1 MFQQMKMQAL
11 RVKGCLLS
19 LALCLA
25 ASGAQACTIPVF
37 RFALDRWEADGFRL
51 VVPVANLK
59 QQETSRLL
67 IPLRGNASANIKIK
81 EDGDASTTEARLMD
95 SRDGDKTLW
104 SGALNAETLQS
115 LLDSPA
121 RKELLKRIL
130 DGESVIW
137 VVVDNGGP
145 ESKATADRMEKR
157 LRYLEQVIALPPQDP
172 NDPDSQLGPGPAL
185 KLKLTLMR
193 VSQADP
199 AEKLFC
205 AMLAGKK
212 CSATLAKGEAF
223 AAPVFGRGRV
233 LGAWPMAELDNTALE
248 DITMFL
254 TGRCSCRVKNES
266 PGWDVLLK
274 VDWDSALRK
283 AQNKRSETP
292 ESKTARPQ
300 PETVHIEPSKK

>member
-19 LALCLA
+19 LAFCLA
-25 ASGAQACTIPVF
+25 AYGAQACTIPVF
-37 RFALDRWEADGFRL
+37 RFALDRWESDGFRL
-51 VVPVANLK
+51 VVPAASLK

-67 IPLRGNASANIKIK
+67 IPLRGNASANIKVK
-81 EDGDASTTEARLMD
+81 EDAAATEVRLMD
-95 SRDGDKTLW
+95 SRDGDKALW
-104 SGALNAETLQS
+104 SGVLNAENLQS

-137 VVVDNGGP
+137 VVVDNGSP
-145 ESKATADRMEKR
+145 ESKTAADRVEKR

-185 KLKLTLMR
+185 KMKLTLMR

-212 CSATLAKGEAF
+212 CAATLAKDEAF

-283 AQNKRSETP
+283 AQNKRGETP
-292 ESKTARPQ
+292 ESKPARPQ

>member
-1 MFQQMKMQAL
+1 MFQQMNTQVS
-11 RVKGCLLS
+11 RVKSCLLS
-19 LALCLA
+19 LAFCLA
-25 ASGAQACTIPVF
+25 AHVAQACTIPVF

-51 VVPVANLK
+51 VVSAASLK
-59 QQETSRLL
+59 EQETSRLL
-67 IPLRGNASANIKIK
+67 IPLRGNASANVKIK
-81 EDGDASTTEARLMD
+81 EDGGASTTEARLMD

-104 SGALNAETLQS
+104 SGALNAENLQR
-115 LLDSPA
+115 LLESPA

-130 DGESVIW
+130 DGESVVW

-145 ESKATADRMEKR
+145 EGKAAADRLEKR
-157 LRYLEQVIALPPQDP
+157 LRYLEHVIALPPQDP

-185 KLKLTLMR
+185 KLKLTVMR
-193 VSQADP
+193 VSQTDA

-212 CSATLAKGEAF
+212 CAATLAKGESF

-233 LGAWPMAELDNTALE
+233 LGAWPIAELDDTALE

-283 AQNKRSETP
+283 AQGKRSEVP
-292 ESKTARPQ
+292 ESRPTRLQ
-300 PETVHIEPSKK
+300 PETVRIEPTKK

>member
-1 MFQQMKMQAL
+1 MFQQMKTQAP
-11 RVKGCLLS
+11 RVNRCLLG
-19 LALCLA
+19 LAFCLA
-25 ASGAQACTIPVF
+25 ACGAQACTIPVF
-37 RFALDRWEADGFRL
+37 RFALDRWESDGFRL
-51 VVPVANLK
+51 VVPAANLK
-59 QQETSRLL
+59 QPDTSKLL
-67 IPLRGNASANIKIK
+67 IPLRGNASANIKVK
-81 EDGDASTTEARLMD
+81 EDSDASVTEARLLD
-95 SRDGDKTLW
+95 SRDGNETLW
-104 SGALNAETLQS
+104 SGALNAGNLEN
-115 LLDSPA
+115 LLESPA

-130 DGESVIW
+130 EGESVIW
-137 VVVDNGGP
+137 VVVDNGRP
-145 ESKATADRMEKR
+145 ESKAAADRMEKR

-193 VSQADP
+193 VSQTDAT
-199 AEKLFC
+199 EKLFC

-212 CSATLAKGEAF
+212 CAATLAKGDAF

-233 LGAWPMAELDNTALE
+233 LGAWPMAELDDTALE

-283 AQNKRSETP
+283 AQNKRGTAE
-292 ESKTARPQ
+292 ESKPARPQ